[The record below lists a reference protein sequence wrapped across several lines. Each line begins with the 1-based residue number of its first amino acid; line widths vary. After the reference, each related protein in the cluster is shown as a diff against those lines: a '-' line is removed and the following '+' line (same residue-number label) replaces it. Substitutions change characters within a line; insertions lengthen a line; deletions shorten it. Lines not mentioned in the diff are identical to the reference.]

1 MKPIVLAV
9 LMLVC
14 ASFPGAA
21 QDDTW
26 LLTERLEIS
35 SPDFGFHLPYPSGW
49 ETDAAQHVTVIYEQ
63 PDDLEAAL
71 AGTGALEGYGIRFEY
86 FTAREAQELGLPE
99 NGAALQDWLEIN
111 RQRRGYREPI
121 DVSEAI
127 FLSWPVLRV
136 RTMDRA
142 GNAVDSVQGFIGNLS
157 FVLTLAAP
165 STATLD
171 AFQPT
176 WDSILAASRL
186 FKGIVNLGGY
196 SLYLEC
202 MGEGSPT
209 VILEQGANAGYD
221 YLGHLQEQVSGFT
234 RVCVHER
241 EKPQFGQR
249 TARDFAED
257 LHQLLRTARIDTPYV
272 FAAHSFGGYVA
283 RLYADEYPDD
293 VVGMVLID
301 SAHEDQLF
309 ELQRIFSP
317 EYYHT
322 IITEIR
328 AIPTVDFEASAAQAS
343 AIGRLG
349 DMPLVV
355 LTAPQVEVTAELN
368 SLLWTQ
374 TWIERL
380 QHDLARLS
388 TNGTQI
394 IVSGT
399 DHFSI
404 VRNQAT
410 VDAIQ
415 QVVEA
420 ARAR

>member
-1 MKPIVLAV
+1 MKPI
-9 LMLVC
+9 MLVVLLLLC
-14 ASFPGAA
+14 APFPGVA
-21 QDDTW
+21 QSDQPA
-26 LLTERLEIS
+26 LTQTLEIS

-49 ETDAAQHVTVIYEQ
+49 ETGAAQHVTVVYEQ
-63 PDDLEAAL
+63 PADREAAL
-71 AGTGALEGYGIRFEY
+71 AGTGALEGYSIRFEY
-86 FTAREAQELGLPE
+86 FTPREAQELGLPE
-99 NGAALQDWLEIN
+99 NDAALEDWLEIN

-121 DVSEAI
+121 DVSEAT

-136 RTMDRA
+136 RSIDRA
-142 GNAVDSVQGFIGNLS
+142 GNAIDTVQGFIGDLS
-157 FVLTLAAP
+157 FVLALSAP
-165 STATLD
+165 TANALD
-171 AFQPT
+171 TFLPT
-176 WDSILAASRL
+176 WDSILAGSRL
-186 FKGIVNLGGY
+186 FKGVVNLGDY
-196 SLYLEC
+196 SLYIEC

-221 YLGHLQEQVSGFT
+221 YLGHLQEQVSEFT

-241 EKPQFGQR
+241 EKPEFGQR
-249 TARDFAED
+249 TARDFATD

-272 FAAHSFGGYVA
+272 FAAHSFGGFVA
-283 RLYADEYPDD
+283 RLYTDEYPDD

-309 ELQRIFSP
+309 ELQRIFSA
-317 EYYHT
+317 EYYET
-322 IITEIR
+322 IITQIR
-328 AIPTVDFEASAAQAS
+328 AIPTVDFEGSAAQAS
-343 AIGRLG
+343 ALARLG

-380 QHDLARLS
+380 QADLARLS

-394 IVSGT
+394 IVTGT

-404 VRNQAT
+404 VRNEAT

-420 ARAR
+420 ARMR